1 MSPTLIRARPP
12 RDTCP
17 PHTRR
22 RHELG
27 ASALRATIDLHPR
40 TVEQIAQRVAQ
51 LLRQD
56 QLTTLA
62 NPAHQ
67 DTSLLT
73 VKELARHFKLNPAW
87 VYEHAQELGAIRTG
101 NGPKA
106 RMRFNLHTATQALQQ
121 HHQPATPPS
130 PARPRSSR
138 LGPYRSDAPVL
149 QPRDPYAR
157 AVRAFFARAH
167 CRRLAVS

>member
-1 MSPTLIRARPP
+1 MNPTPIRARPS
-12 RDTCP
+12 RNTCQ
-17 PHTRR
+17 PHAYRR
-22 RHELG
+22 GLG
-27 ASALRATIDLHPR
+27 ASPSRPTVDLNPR

-51 LLRQD
+51 LLRRD

-62 NPAHQ
+62 NPAPR

-106 RMRFNLHTATQALQQ
+106 RMHN
-121 HHQPATPPS
+121 PAPARASAARTLCSRRAVARDPAPRGPPS
-130 PARPRSSR
+130 ASTSRVRVSHRSS
-138 LGPYRSDAPVL
+138 LV
-149 QPRDPYAR
+149 
-157 AVRAFFARAH
+157 
-167 CRRLAVS
+167 